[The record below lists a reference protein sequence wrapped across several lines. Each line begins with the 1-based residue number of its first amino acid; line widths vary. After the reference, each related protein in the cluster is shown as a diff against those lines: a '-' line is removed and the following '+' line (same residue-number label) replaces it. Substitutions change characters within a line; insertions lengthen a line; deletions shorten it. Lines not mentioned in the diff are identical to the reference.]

1 LKCAR
6 ASSFEALCKVKPLY
20 VLLFIVQNLH
30 AFQDVHNLKSDLAQQ
45 KTHFLAEL
53 KKAEVA
59 SKPHEAK
66 VGGAVMDQIKTYTL
80 YVFNIFKSHNQNIV
94 RPSTLLRPFYTIR
107 RQKIKV

>member
-1 LKCAR
+1 MCLF
-6 ASSFEALCKVKPLY
+6 FEVLCKVNPLY
-20 VLLFIVQNLH
+20 VLLFIVENLY

-66 VGGAVMDQIKTYTL
+66 VGVL
-80 YVFNIFKSHNQNIV
+80 
-94 RPSTLLRPFYTIR
+94 
-107 RQKIKV
+107 